1 MFELARFLPYHINR
15 TGVRLVTAFG
25 NELERFDLTVPMW
38 RVLAVLWQYGE
49 LKVTDLIAD
58 TTIEQSTLSRLL
70 VEMEKRGLL
79 TRRRDEE
86 DGRAVLVKLTPAGR
100 KLTKTL
106 IPLALR
112 DERVA
117 LRGFTPEEVGQ
128 LYGMLGRIFENAAD
142 LLP

>member
-1 MFELARFLPYHINR
+1 MFDFTRFLPYHINR
-15 TGVRLVTAFG
+15 TGVRLATAFG
-25 NELERFDLTVPMW
+25 NDLERFDLTVPMW
-38 RVLAVLWQYGE
+38 RVLAVLWQAGE

-70 VEMEKRGLL
+70 VGMEKRGLL
-79 TRRRDEE
+79 TRRRNAADA
-86 DGRAVLVKLTPAGR
+86 RAVLVKLTPAGR

-112 DERVA
+112 NERMA
-117 LRGFTPEEVGQ
+117 LRGFSPEEVEQ
-128 LYGMLGRIFENAAD
+128 LYGMLNRVFENAAD

>member
-1 MFELARFLPYHINR
+1 MFDFTRFLPYHVHR
-15 TGVRLVTAFG
+15 TGVRLASAFG

-38 RVLAVLWQYGE
+38 RVLGVLWRARE
-49 LKVTDLIAD
+49 LKVTDLIED

-70 VEMEKRGLL
+70 IAMEKRDLIA
-79 TRRRDEE
+79 RRRAEE
-86 DGRAVLVKLTPAGR
+86 DGRAVLVSLTPAGR

-112 DERVA
+112 NQRVA
-117 LRGFTPEEVGQ
+117 LRGFSAEEVEQ
-128 LYGMLGRIFENAAD
+128 LYAMLGRIFENAAD